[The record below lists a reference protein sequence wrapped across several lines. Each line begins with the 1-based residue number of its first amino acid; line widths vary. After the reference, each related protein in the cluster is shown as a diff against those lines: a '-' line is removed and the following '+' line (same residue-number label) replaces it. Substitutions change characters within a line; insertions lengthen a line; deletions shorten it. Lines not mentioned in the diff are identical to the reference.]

1 MKYVVCGENSVISQI
16 FKVIKVR
23 EMILLL
29 SILLHQ
35 SKGNDFAS
43 VNPRYQGMES
53 IPIIEEWNMWYV
65 VKIV

>member
-1 MKYVVCGENSVISQI
+1 MVCGENSVISQI

-43 VNPRYQGMES
+43 VNPQLWEMKS
-53 IPIIEEWNMWYV
+53 IPIIEE
-65 VKIV
+65 